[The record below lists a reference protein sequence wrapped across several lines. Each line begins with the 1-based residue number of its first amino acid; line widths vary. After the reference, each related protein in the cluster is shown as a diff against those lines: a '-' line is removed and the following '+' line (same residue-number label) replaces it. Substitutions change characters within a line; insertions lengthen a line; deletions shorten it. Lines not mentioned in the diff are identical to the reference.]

1 MPKKPKKPTEDVDL
15 TLAEITELT
24 AKLEERDRECGQFR
38 EMAQRAQADLE
49 NHRKKIADEMQAV
62 SQSATFRIL
71 TKLLP
76 ILDDLQRAFEQD
88 SKDKATNEW
97 INGIQLIEKNIYGL
111 LESEGVT
118 LIDPKGL
125 PFDPWQHEGIISLES
140 DEFEPGTVV
149 EVIRK
154 GYKLH
159 NKVLR
164 AAQVGIAKDP
174 APEET

>member
-1 MPKKPKKPTEDVDL
+1 MPKKSKRIREDVDP
-15 TLAEITELT
+15 TTTEIEDLT

-49 NHRKKIADEMQAV
+49 NYRKKIADEMQSV
-62 SQSATFRIL
+62 SQSSTSRIL
-71 TKLLP
+71 MKFFF
-76 ILDDLQRAFEQD
+76 ILDDLQRAFEQGNT
-88 SKDKATNEW
+88 DKATSEW
-97 INGIQLIEKNIYGL
+97 KHGIQLIEKNIYTL

-125 PFDPWQHEGIISLES
+125 PFDPWQHEGVITLES
-140 DEFEPGTVV
+140 DEFEPGVVV

-164 AAQVGIAKDP
+164 AAQVGIAKERV
-174 APEET
+174 AEEQ